1 MKVFASFFG
10 GEDPFATFFTGSGG
24 GMHGAMPG
32 GSSMFF
38 TSGGLHPGMNGGGH
52 MGRHAGASAQGGK
65 RQDPQVTHDL
75 PVSLE
80 DIYKG
85 TIKKMKITRKVLN
98 ADGQS
103 TSIED

>member
-1 MKVFASFFG
+1 
-10 GEDPFATFFTGSGG
+10 
-24 GMHGAMPG
+24 
-32 GSSMFF
+32 
-38 TSGGLHPGMNGGGH
+38 MNGGGH

-103 TSIED
+103 TSIEDKVLTIQVRAFYSTMHLTRVVRRSSPAGRLARR